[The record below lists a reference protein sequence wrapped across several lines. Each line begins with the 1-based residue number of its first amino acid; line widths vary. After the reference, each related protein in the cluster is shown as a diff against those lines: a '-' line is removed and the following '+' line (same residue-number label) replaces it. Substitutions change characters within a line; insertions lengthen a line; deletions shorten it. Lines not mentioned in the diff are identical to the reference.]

1 MNKRLPVLCV
11 LIVCLAVSQ
20 VSADTLNSQ
29 LKKVEGKISRLSG
42 QIKQKKIEKSAAVS
56 RLKEQDKELEKA
68 QSRVARSQL
77 KVAQEKAELDAINSR
92 LEIAQRN
99 LDRREKLLRRRIID
113 IYEGGDIDYLN
124 VFLGTTDMWDFVTH
138 TYYIKKMIEYD
149 AHLIKEI
156 KTERNNIIAEKA
168 KKEETIS
175 RLRSAEQQLIGER
188 NKVARVSKQK
198 RDAVQKIEND
208 KHQLELALRAM
219 EQESNRIEKKIQAYL
234 RSQKGKSYY
243 YSGPQ
248 IKGRLPLPVS
258 GRISSKFGMRFHPI
272 RKRTKL
278 HTGVDIAAPTGT
290 PIRASAAGI
299 VISAGW
305 AGAYGNAV
313 ILQHG
318 GGISTLY
325 GHCSRVL
332 VKKGQKVAKGQVI
345 AKVGST
351 GYSTGPH
358 CHFEKRV
365 NGKPVNPL

>member
-1 MNKRLPVLCV
+1 M
-11 LIVCLAVSQ
+11 
-20 VSADTLNSQ
+20 
-29 LKKVEGKISRLSG
+29 
-42 QIKQKKIEKSAAVS
+42 
-56 RLKEQDKELEKA
+56 
-68 QSRVARSQL
+68 
-77 KVAQEKAELDAINSR
+77 
-92 LEIAQRN
+92 
-99 LDRREKLLRRRIID
+99 
-113 IYEGGDIDYLN
+113 
-124 VFLGTTDMWDFVTH
+124 FLGTTDMWDFVTH

-149 AHLIKEI
+149 AHLIREI

-168 KKEETIS
+168 KKEAVILQ
-175 RLRSAEQQLIGER
+175 LRSTEQQLIGER

-248 IKGRLPLPVS
+248 IKGKLPLPVS

-290 PIRASAAGI
+290 PIRASAAGV

-332 VKKGQKVAKGQVI
+332 VKKGQKVSKGQVI

>member
-1 MNKRLPVLCV
+1 MNRRLPVLLLV
-11 LIVCLAVSQ
+11 LLCLCA
-20 VSADTLNSQ
+20 SAASSDTLNNQ
-29 LKKVEGKISRLSG
+29 LKNVKGKMNRISS

-56 RLKEQDKELEKA
+56 RLREHDKQLEKA
-68 QSRVARSQL
+68 QSEVAKSQL
-77 KVAQEKAELDAINSR
+77 RLAKETTELEAINSR
-92 LEIAQRN
+92 LDIASHN

-124 VFLGTTDMWDFVTH
+124 VFLNTTDMWDFVTH

-149 AHLIKEI
+149 SHLIREI
-156 KTERNNIIAEKA
+156 KVERNNIQAEKA
-168 KKEETIS
+168 KKEEVIR
-175 RLRSAEQQLIGER
+175 RLRSTEKQLIGER
-188 NKVARVSKQK
+188 NKVAKVSEQK
-198 RDAVQKIEND
+198 REAVRKIEKD
-208 KHQLELALRAM
+208 KRQLELALRSM
-219 EQESNRIEKKIQAYL
+219 EQESNRIERKIQAYL
-234 RSQKGKSYY
+234 RSQKGKRYY

-258 GRISSKFGMRFHPI
+258 GRITSKFGMRFHPI

-332 VKKGQKVAKGQVI
+332 VKKGQKVNKGQVI

-365 NGKPVNPL
+365 NGRPVNPL

>member
-1 MNKRLPVLCV
+1 MNKRLPVLLV
-11 LIVCLAVSQ
+11 LIFCLCANTVCG
-20 VSADTLNSQ
+20 DTLNSQ
-29 LKKVEGKISRLSG
+29 LKNVKGKISRINN
-42 QIKQKKIEKSAAVS
+42 QIRQKKIEKSAAVS
-56 RLKEQDKELEKA
+56 KLREHDKQLEKA
-68 QSRVARSQL
+68 QSEVAQSQL
-77 KVAQEKAELDAINSR
+77 RLAKEKTELEAINSR
-92 LEIAQRN
+92 LEIAENN

-124 VFLGTTDMWDFVTH
+124 VFLNTTDMWDFVTH

-149 AHLIKEI
+149 SHLIKEI
-156 KTERNNIIAEKA
+156 RTERNNIRAEKA
-168 KKEETIS
+168 KKEEAVR
-175 RLRSAEQQLIGER
+175 RLQSAEQQLIGR
-188 NKVARVSKQK
+188 RDKVARVSKQK
-198 RDAVQKIEND
+198 RDAVRKIEND
-208 KHQLELALRAM
+208 KRQLELALRSM

-332 VKKGQKVAKGQVI
+332 VKKGQKVSKGQVI